1 MFKGLKGK
9 FIDFGGKLIL
19 MIKPFFVNNENILKY
34 TIKVRENKKG
44 SRKK

>member
-9 FIDFGGKLIL
+9 FIDFGGIL